1 MPPRLAAAGTAVQY
15 VTLGSVKLHGRQ
27 QWRMARRGLGMP
39 WWAWMVLGIGLLGV
53 EMFVIDA
60 QFYLVFIGLSAAI
73 VGLLG
78 LAGADLPGWAEWLV
92 FSVLA
97 VAAMLAFRRR
107 LYEMVRNRSGQVDE
121 RLTVGDR
128 VLVPVRLEPG
138 QSGRV
143 EYRGSSWTARN
154 AGAGPIEAGREA
166 LITQVDGLTLHVKA
180 E

>member
-1 MPPRLAAAGTAVQY
+1 
-15 VTLGSVKLHGRQ
+15 
-27 QWRMARRGLGMP
+27 MP

-78 LAGADLPGWAEWLV
+78 LFGVELPEWAQWLV
-92 FSVLA
+92 FSALA
-97 VAAMLAFRRR
+97 IAAMLAFRRR
-107 LYEMVRNRSGQVDE
+107 LYEMVRNRSGHVEE

-128 VLVPVRLEPG
+128 VMVPARLEPG

-154 AGAGPIEAGREA
+154 TGVIAIDAGREA
-166 LITQVDGLTLHVKA
+166 VIAEVSGLTLHVRA

>member
-1 MPPRLAAAGTAVQY
+1 MADGIGTPREG
-15 VTLGSVKLHGRQ
+15 
-27 QWRMARRGLGMP
+27 GLGMP

-60 QFYLVFIGLSAAI
+60 QFYLVFIGLSAAV

-107 LYEMVRNRSGQVDE
+107 LYEMVRSRSGQVEE

-128 VLVPVRLEPG
+128 VVISARLEPG
-138 QSGRV
+138 QTGRV

-154 AGAGPIEAGREA
+154 AGTEPIEAGREA
-166 LITQVDGLTLHVKA
+166 VIDRVDGLTLHVKP

>member
-1 MPPRLAAAGTAVQY
+1 MAQGAG
-15 VTLGSVKLHGRQ
+15 
-27 QWRMARRGLGMP
+27 MA

-60 QFYLVFIGLSAAI
+60 QFYLVFIGLSAAV

-78 LAGADLPGWAEWLV
+78 LAGVDMPEWTEWLV

-97 VAAMLAFRRR
+97 LVAMLSFRRR
-107 LYEMVRNRSGQVDE
+107 LYEMVRNRSGRVEE

-128 VLVPVRLEPG
+128 VVVTARLEPG
-138 QSGRV
+138 ESGRV

-154 AGAGPIEAGREA
+154 TGA
-166 LITQVDGLTLHVKA
+166 
-180 E
+180 